1 MSHLIDTHTHLF
13 VEEFDDER
21 DAVVARALE
30 AGVKHLCLPCINASS
45 VAAIN
50 SMCDKYPGV
59 CHPMIGLHPT
69 DVADD
74 YKEQLD
80 SLYSLLQQDER
91 YIAVGE
97 VGLDFYWDTT
107 YSNQQVEAFEQQIS
121 WAREANLPL
130 VIHSRN
136 AFNELYR
143 VMDGHRDS
151 MLSGIFHCF
160 SGTVEEAEALLT
172 FPGFM
177 LGIGGALTYKKST
190 LPTVLA
196 GAVPLNRIVL
206 ETDSPYLAPVPH
218 RGRRNESAYVVEV
231 VKALASI
238 YGMSYDEV
246 AAITTANAMQVFN
259 KIS

>member
-1 MSHLIDTHTHLF
+1 MSQLIDTHTHLF
-13 VEEFDDER
+13 VEEFDNER
-21 DAVVARALE
+21 DAVVARALD
-30 AGVKHLCLPCINASS
+30 AGVKHLCLPCINVSS

-80 SLYSLLQQDER
+80 YMYTMLQQDRR

-130 VIHSRN
+130 VVHSRN

-143 VMDGHRDS
+143 IMDTHRNDS
-151 MLSGIFHCF
+151 LSGIFHCF

-177 LGIGGALTYKKST
+177 LGIGGVLTYKKST
-190 LPTVLA
+190 LPAVLA
-196 GAVPLNRIVL
+196 GVVPLNRIVL

-238 YGMSYDEV
+238 YDMSFDEV
-246 AAITTANAMQVFN
+246 AAITTANARQVFN